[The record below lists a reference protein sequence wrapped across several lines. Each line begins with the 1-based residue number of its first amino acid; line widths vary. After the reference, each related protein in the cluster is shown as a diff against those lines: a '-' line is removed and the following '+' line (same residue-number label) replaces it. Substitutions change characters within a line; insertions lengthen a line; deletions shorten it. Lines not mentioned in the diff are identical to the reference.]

1 MNRIIIV
8 RISGKQGLTEQ
19 VKSTFKLLRLYKKY
33 NCVIV
38 PDKPQYIG
46 MIKKVKDFVTWGE
59 IDDKTAKQLLEKRGR
74 LPGNEK
80 LTEDYIKDKTK
91 LSTEDFTKEFIQGKK
106 ELKDIPGLKLFF
118 RLHPPQG
125 GFERKGTKKP
135 YSIGGVLGYR
145 KEKIN
150 ELVQKMI

>member
-59 IDDKTAKQLLEKRGR
+59 INKETLQKLIEERGR
-74 LPGNEK
+74 LAGN
-80 LTEDYIKDKTK
+80 TK
-91 LSTEDFTKEFIQGKK
+91 LSDKKDINISEFANQVFEGKK
-106 ELKDIPGLKLFF
+106 KMKDVPGLKPFF
-118 RLHPPQG
+118 RLHPPVG
-125 GFERKGTKKP
+125 GFENKGTKKP
-135 YSIGGVLGYR
+135 FSIGGVLGYR

-150 ELVQKMI
+150 DLINKMI